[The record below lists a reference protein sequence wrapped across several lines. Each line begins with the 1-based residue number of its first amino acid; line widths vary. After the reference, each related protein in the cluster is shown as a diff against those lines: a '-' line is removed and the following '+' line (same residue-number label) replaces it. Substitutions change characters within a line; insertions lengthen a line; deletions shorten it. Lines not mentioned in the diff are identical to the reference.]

1 MFIEMMIIQGLN
13 ISLIAWWYYPILSI
27 LTNNWT
33 QFYDDFTGLGLFPP
47 EVKSYNI
54 EINPK
59 IS

>member
-1 MFIEMMIIQGLN
+1 MIIQGLN

-33 QFYDDFTGLGLFPP
+33 QFYDDFTGLGLFPTA
-47 EVKSYNI
+47 VKSYNI
-54 EINPK
+54 EINQI